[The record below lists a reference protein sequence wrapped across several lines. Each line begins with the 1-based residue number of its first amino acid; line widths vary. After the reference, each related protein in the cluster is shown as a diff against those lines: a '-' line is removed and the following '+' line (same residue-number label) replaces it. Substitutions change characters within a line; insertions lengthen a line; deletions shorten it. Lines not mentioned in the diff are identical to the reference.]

1 MTLPNP
7 PPRVYP
13 NSAIYGT
20 IDTGEPNMT
29 KTLALFLTSAGVIT
43 LGGTAV
49 AAGIAVLMVWALSKE
64 DEA

>member
-1 MTLPNP
+1 
-7 PPRVYP
+7 
-13 NSAIYGT
+13 
-20 IDTGEPNMT
+20 MT

-64 DEA
+64 DQV

>member
-1 MTLPNP
+1 MTLPYP

-13 NSAIYGT
+13 NAAIYGT
-20 IDTGEPNMT
+20 IDTGETNMT

-49 AAGIAVLMVWALSKE
+49 AAGIAVIMVWALSKE